1 MPRHHHNQSLS
12 RGFTLPELAV
22 GVLLL
27 GMAGLVGA
35 RMLMALAKGS
45 VYTARQS
52 AVLAQS
58 RRALVNSGGERGM
71 VWAAQEAREIRS
83 LSTATLQL
91 VVPGPVNVDY
101 DVVASSVLVKTEGGL
116 ANVQAS
122 YISSMTVSYFEL
134 DANGLI
140 VQSTVA
146 ANASLVQFV
155 LAVKGKTSRDRTYSI
170 LSGAWLRNR

>member
-1 MPRHHHNQSLS
+1 MS
-12 RGFTLPELAV
+12 RGFTLPELVV
-22 GVLLL
+22 GVMLL
-27 GMAGLVGA
+27 GMASLVGA
-35 RMLMALAKGS
+35 RMIMALAKGS
-45 VYTARQS
+45 LYTARQS

-83 LSTATLQL
+83 LSTSTLQL

-116 ANVQAS
+116 ATNQAS

-140 VQSTVA
+140 FQSTA
-146 ANASLVQFV
+146 ASNASLVQFILTV
-155 LAVKGKTSRDRTYSI
+155 TGKTSKDRTYNI